1 MIIKKYIFSD
11 EKKANELIDDL
22 GIDIDENDVIYQTHQ
37 NHVVKLGNI
46 ILNDSEFDEQGNEIK
61 APILSDKY
69 HVDVCWI
76 DENDSN
82 ISNWSKYEIILDNEG
97 VHSFF
102 GLKYIHD

>member
-11 EKKANELIDDL
+11 EQKANELIDAL
-22 GIDIDENDVIYQTHQ
+22 GVDTNENDVIYQTHQ
-37 NHVVKLGNI
+37 NHVVKLANI
-46 ILNDSEFDEQGNEIK
+46 VLNNSEFDNEGNEIK
-61 APILSDKY
+61 TPILSEKY
-69 HVDVCWI
+69 HVDVCWV

-82 ISNWSKYEIILDNEG
+82 ISKWSKYEIILDNEG

>member
-11 EKKANELIDDL
+11 EQKANELIDAL
-22 GIDIDENDVIYQTHQ
+22 GVDTNT
-37 NHVVKLGNI
+37 NVVKLGNI
-46 ILNDSEFDEQGNEIK
+46 ILNKSEFDEQGNEIK

-69 HVDVCWI
+69 HVDVCWV